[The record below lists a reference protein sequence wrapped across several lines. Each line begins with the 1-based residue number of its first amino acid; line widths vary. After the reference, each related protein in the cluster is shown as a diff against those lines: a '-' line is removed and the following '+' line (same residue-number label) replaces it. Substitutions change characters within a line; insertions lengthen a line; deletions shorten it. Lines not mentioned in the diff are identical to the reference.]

1 MVVHKK
7 GHKNSK
13 GEKAEWCIVS
23 HDTGKILRSH
33 KSKAAAESHLTD
45 MRKCKH
51 MKEDFDSAK
60 KFLEN
65 KGYILL
71 KENADIKSE
80 IRELIKDLFEN
91 KIIDSYGDFTDE
103 GRNIIQDKC
112 GRRFRNFV
120 PVPDGSLKQLLDDT
134 IGENSI
140 HIVDFHAEATGEKM
154 CIGYCFD
161 GLVSAVLGT
170 HTHVQTNDNKI
181 LSNGTA
187 FISDV
192 GMCGARNGVL
202 GFEKNSV
209 IQKTIFGNNERFTLD
224 EKDDYIVNAVVLDI
238 DEISLKCHE
247 IIKINMLL
255 ENK

>member
-23 HDTGKILRSH
+23 HDTGKILSSH

-45 MRKCKH
+45 MRKFKH
-51 MKEDFDSAK
+51 MKEEFDSAK

-71 KENADIKSE
+71 KESTDIKSE
-80 IRELIKDLFEN
+80 IRNLIAELFEN

-120 PVPDGSLKQLLDDT
+120 PVPDGSLKQLLDDASDEVFF
-134 IGENSI
+134 ENVKKIWLPYKEEDDQLDWTYFLIRSI
-140 HIVDFHAEATGEKM
+140 SE
-154 CIGYCFD
+154 
-161 GLVSAVLGT
+161 
-170 HTHVQTNDNKI
+170 
-181 LSNGTA
+181 
-187 FISDV
+187 
-192 GMCGARNGVL
+192 
-202 GFEKNSV
+202 
-209 IQKTIFGNNERFTLD
+209 
-224 EKDDYIVNAVVLDI
+224 
-238 DEISLKCHE
+238 DEIDNMRHFCNLNMSQYNPKLTGNDDMDYE
-247 IIKINMLL
+247 I
-255 ENK
+255 

>member
-1 MVVHKK
+1 MVVRKK

-23 HDTGKILRSH
+23 HDTGKILSSH

-45 MRKCKH
+45 MRKFKH

-71 KENADIKSE
+71 KENTGIKSE
-80 IRELIKDLFEN
+80 IRNLIAELFEN

-120 PVPDGSLKQLLDDT
+120 PVPDGSLKQLLDDASDEVFFF
-134 IGENSI
+134 ENVKKIWLPYKEEDDQLDWTYFLIRSI
-140 HIVDFHAEATGEKM
+140 SE
-154 CIGYCFD
+154 
-161 GLVSAVLGT
+161 
-170 HTHVQTNDNKI
+170 
-181 LSNGTA
+181 
-187 FISDV
+187 
-192 GMCGARNGVL
+192 
-202 GFEKNSV
+202 
-209 IQKTIFGNNERFTLD
+209 
-224 EKDDYIVNAVVLDI
+224 
-238 DEISLKCHE
+238 DEIDNMRHFCNLSMSQYNPKLTGNDDMDYE
-247 IIKINMLL
+247 I
-255 ENK
+255 

>member
-23 HDTGKILRSH
+23 HDTGKILSSH

-45 MRKCKH
+45 MRKFKH

-65 KGYILL
+65 KGYSLL
-71 KENADIKSE
+71 KENTGIKSE
-80 IRELIKDLFEN
+80 IRNLIAELFEN

-120 PVPDGSLKQLLDDT
+120 PVPDGSLKQLLDDASDEVFF
-134 IGENSI
+134 ENVKKIWLPYKEEDDQLDWTYFLIRSI
-140 HIVDFHAEATGEKM
+140 SE
-154 CIGYCFD
+154 
-161 GLVSAVLGT
+161 
-170 HTHVQTNDNKI
+170 
-181 LSNGTA
+181 
-187 FISDV
+187 
-192 GMCGARNGVL
+192 
-202 GFEKNSV
+202 
-209 IQKTIFGNNERFTLD
+209 
-224 EKDDYIVNAVVLDI
+224 
-238 DEISLKCHE
+238 DEIDNMRHFCNLSMSQYNPKLTGNDDMDYE
-247 IIKINMLL
+247 I
-255 ENK
+255 

>member
-23 HDTGKILRSH
+23 HDTGKILSSH

-45 MRKCKH
+45 MRKFKH

-71 KENADIKSE
+71 KENSDIKSK
-80 IRELIKDLFEN
+80 IRDLIKEMFDN

-112 GRRFRNFV
+112 GHRFRNFV
-120 PVPDGSLKQLLDDT
+120 PVPDGSLKQLLDDASDEVFF
-134 IGENSI
+134 ENVKKIWLPYKEEDDQLDWIYFLIRSI
-140 HIVDFHAEATGEKM
+140 SE
-154 CIGYCFD
+154 
-161 GLVSAVLGT
+161 
-170 HTHVQTNDNKI
+170 
-181 LSNGTA
+181 
-187 FISDV
+187 
-192 GMCGARNGVL
+192 
-202 GFEKNSV
+202 
-209 IQKTIFGNNERFTLD
+209 
-224 EKDDYIVNAVVLDI
+224 
-238 DEISLKCHE
+238 DEIDNMRHFCNLSMSQYNPKLTGNDDMDYE
-247 IIKINMLL
+247 I
-255 ENK
+255 